1 MQIIL
6 GHNKSLGL
14 NIKEDPDAVSWEI
27 TGSPF

>member
-6 GHNKSLGL
+6 GHKSLGL